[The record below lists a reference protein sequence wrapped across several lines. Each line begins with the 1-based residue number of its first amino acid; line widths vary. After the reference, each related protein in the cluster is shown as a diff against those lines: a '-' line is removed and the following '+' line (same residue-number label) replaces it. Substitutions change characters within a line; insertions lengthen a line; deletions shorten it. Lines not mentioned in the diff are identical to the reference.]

1 MSSRS
6 VSGVPASI
14 MRPRLLTIAIA
25 AVLTCF
31 GLVMIFSASSAEA
44 FSEMGDAAYY
54 VKRQALFIV
63 MGLAGAAL
71 VAAIDYHA
79 VRARALFGLMM
90 ATLLMLLAVK
100 VAGSGANGATR
111 WIEIGPVRLQPSEFA
126 KLSLV
131 VAGAWLMDD
140 FREDRFTSGAS
151 MVGHVLLYIGAPLA
165 LIFIQPD
172 KGSTGIIVVVLAAM
186 LVSAKIVPFAAVLA
200 LGAVGV
206 ILFLGASLGDDY
218 SRQRILTALDPWSD
232 PYGAGYQ
239 LTRGFMAFGSGGL
252 VGSGL
257 GMSRMKYSY
266 LPEAH
271 NDFIFAI
278 VGEELGLVGTLA
290 VLALF
295 SALLYFGYQIA
306 KNASDLPGR
315 LIALGTTTLLAVQF
329 FLNAMGVTGLAPLS
343 GKPMPFLSYGGS
355 SIMSCLMMVG
365 LLVNVSR
372 HSALPETVHD
382 ARRRAMT
389 LAPEAPEDV
398 TGVGAARPRRGY
410 GGLPLGTP
418 AAGGTSVAR
427 PSSASRPSSV
437 PLQVGFRRGGSVP
450 LSSPEEARRGF
461 RVVEGGAGAGRDRID
476 LGPSAADR
484 LRTQDQGPE
493 VHMGAAARNGRFE
506 RQSRGGGSRR
516 PTRRR

>member
-1 MSSRS
+1 M
-6 VSGVPASI
+6 
-14 MRPRLLTIAIA
+14 
-25 AVLTCF
+25 
-31 GLVMIFSASSAEA
+31 
-44 FSEMGDAAYY
+44 
-54 VKRQALFIV
+54 
-63 MGLAGAAL
+63 
-71 VAAIDYHA
+71 
-79 VRARALFGLMM
+79 
-90 ATLLMLLAVK
+90 
-100 VAGSGANGATR
+100 
-111 WIEIGPVRLQPSEFA
+111 
-126 KLSLV
+126 
-131 VAGAWLMDD
+131 
-140 FREDRFTSGAS
+140 
-151 MVGHVLLYIGAPLA
+151 
-165 LIFIQPD
+165 
-172 KGSTGIIVVVLAAM
+172 
-186 LVSAKIVPFAAVLA
+186 
-200 LGAVGV
+200 
-206 ILFLGASLGDDY
+206 
-218 SRQRILTALDPWSD
+218 
-232 PYGAGYQ
+232 
-239 LTRGFMAFGSGGL
+239 
-252 VGSGL
+252 
-257 GMSRMKYSY
+257 
-266 LPEAH
+266 
-271 NDFIFAI
+271 
-278 VGEELGLVGTLA
+278 
-290 VLALF
+290 
-295 SALLYFGYQIA
+295 
-306 KNASDLPGR
+306 
-315 LIALGTTTLLAVQF
+315 QF